1 MVSEIKELLK
11 SAKQASY
18 VLAAASTET
27 KNKALDAVAEEL
39 KKSRRRKYLPPI
51 KSIWKIFKKKK
62 GITEHFMID
71 CSSTPKG

>member
-39 KKSRRRKYLPPI
+39 KKQEK
-51 KSIWKIFKKKK
+51 KILAANKIDLENLQKKEGYKMC
-62 GITEHFMID
+62 IRDRWWACLIF
-71 CSSTPKG
+71 